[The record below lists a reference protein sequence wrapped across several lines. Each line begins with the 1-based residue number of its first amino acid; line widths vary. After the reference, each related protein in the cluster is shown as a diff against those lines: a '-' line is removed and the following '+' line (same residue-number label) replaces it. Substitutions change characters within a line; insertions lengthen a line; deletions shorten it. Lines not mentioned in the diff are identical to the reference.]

1 MKGLITK
8 HFIKIFSFHRNLLRE
23 WIIEKFV
30 WCGNFAKNS
39 FQKAN
44 KYIEAEMPIYFLALN
59 DERQGGVESNDKVWL
74 WNLDVA
80 EWEKCGQS
88 A

>member
-8 HFIKIFSFHRNLLRE
+8 HFIKIFSFCGNLKGECFDKKILR
-23 WIIEKFV
+23 
-30 WCGNFAKNS
+30 CGNFAKTS

-59 DERQGGVESNDKVWL
+59 DERQGGVESNDKV
-74 WNLDVA
+74 
-80 EWEKCGQS
+80 
-88 A
+88 